1 MAGLILTDK
10 KPRTI
15 SEDSKAYINALIEKK
30 VIRMSVVNSDDLH
43 QQDEAFLKKMQTMRT
58 FLTTSSKARIM
69 AEKLEKQIRAND
81 GSFSLTQAR
90 ERPESLTELL

>member
-10 KPRTI
+10 KPRVI
-15 SEDSKAYINALIEKK
+15 SDDSKAYINTLIAKK

-43 QQDEAFLKKMQTMRT
+43 QQADAFLKKMQTMRN
-58 FLTTSSKARIM
+58 FLTTSSKARMM

-90 ERPESLTELL
+90 DRPETLTELL